1 MDNPRDRKIS
11 SFEFLCDNRLGIL
24 STVSPYNHG
33 PQGSLI
39 YYVVDGKNIYFVT
52 TKQSR
57 KIENLTQNN
66 LVSFTIFSE
75 IPPFE
80 LQIEGETEFV
90 TDQDKKSHI
99 SKIYLENSNKNPDTF
114 NWPPILKLPNEAGFE
129 FVKIT
134 VNRFKYS
141 DFSEKEGHVVE
152 GTPEDW
158 S

>member
-1 MDNPRDRKIS
+1 MDNPRDRKIT

-24 STVSPYNHG
+24 STVSSHNQR

-57 KIENLTQNN
+57 KIANLTQNN
-66 LVSFTIFSE
+66 HASFTIFSE
-75 IPPFE
+75 IPPLE
-80 LQIEGETEFV
+80 LQIEGTTEFV
-90 TDQDKKSHI
+90 TDPDKKSLV
-99 SKIYLENSNKNPDTF
+99 SKIYLENSNKNPNTF

-134 VNRFKYS
+134 VTHFKYS